1 MPFPWHQAMSPAR
14 VRARAVLR
22 QMGPGEC
29 SARAGVRG
37 PQVGTL
43 CGTSVERERGLFSQ
57 GRKKKSTPNR
67 DGSGALAIAALLSP
81 APALTPAAEKVPAVV
96 GPLWGAWG
104 GGHGSVSIPPPARS
118 SCWDFVGWFCL
129 NRQRA
134 DPSRKAHRHLTEA
147 GPALPLKFDTDE

>member
-1 MPFPWHQAMSPAR
+1 
-14 VRARAVLR
+14 
-22 QMGPGEC
+22 MGPGEC

-96 GPLWGAWG
+96 GPLWGG
-104 GGHGSVSIPPPARS
+104 VGRGSQKCFYTSPCPVLLLGLCWLVLSESPKGRS
-118 SCWDFVGWFCL
+118 VPEGTQAP
-129 NRQRA
+129 NRGRPRA
-134 DPSRKAHRHLTEA
+134 AIEI
-147 GPALPLKFDTDE
+147 